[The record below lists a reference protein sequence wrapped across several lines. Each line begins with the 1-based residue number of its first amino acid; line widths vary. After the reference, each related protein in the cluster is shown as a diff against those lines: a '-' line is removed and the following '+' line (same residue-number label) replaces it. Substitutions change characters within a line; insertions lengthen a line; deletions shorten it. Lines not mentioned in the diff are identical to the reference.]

1 MYILPHVKIYSMF
14 YIIGNIFWLLFIYLY
29 LYNFPSKVIFQ
40 FAFISFVVLWSFS
53 VGMVF
58 LHNSLNTKGNDQRL
72 QDKLL
77 NKSDVQVVLSKGFN
91 G

>member
-1 MYILPHVKIYSMF
+1 MLLKLVNL
-14 YIIGNIFWLLFIYLY
+14 NIFIFG
-29 LYNFPSKVIFQ
+29 SKVIFQ

-58 LHNSLNTKGNDQRL
+58 LYNSLSPKERHQPAEDA
-72 QDKLL
+72 LL
-77 NKSDVQVVLSKGFN
+77 NRSDVQAVLSKGFN